1 MKNKSFKAGAVI
13 ATAASVFVMM
23 GLPFF
28 KFIVGGGGSKS
39 EKLVKKKWNNLKHI
53 RINRPRERYED
64 KFNAGLAWCEQQ
76 KMQDCYIRS
85 NDNLLLHARY
95 LKADNAKRYVI
106 LCHGYKGK
114 AFNDFANMARFLHE
128 NGCNLLFI
136 DQRCCGESQGKY
148 ITFGAKEQY
157 DVRRW
162 TYYISHN
169 NNKHLPI
176 YLYGESMG
184 ASSVLMA
191 SGHTL
196 PDEVKGIIADCGFT
210 SMKVQL
216 CDIAAGWFHLPWIEL
231 LLLRVDMFCR
241 LLGRFKMKD
250 ADVFGALKKNKRPV
264 LFFHGDL
271 DTYVTAANSKYNYAI
286 CTAPKELVI
295 VPGARHISSPYE
307 DEELYRSKV
316 MEFFGKYDG

>member
-1 MKNKSFKAGAVI
+1 M
-13 ATAASVFVMM
+13 
-23 GLPFF
+23 
-28 KFIVGGGGSKS
+28 
-39 EKLVKKKWNNLKHI
+39 
-53 RINRPRERYED
+53 
-64 KFNAGLAWCEQQ
+64 
-76 KMQDCYIRS
+76 
-85 NDNLLLHARY
+85 
-95 LKADNAKRYVI
+95 
-106 LCHGYKGK
+106 
-114 AFNDFANMARFLHE
+114 
-128 NGCNLLFI
+128 
-136 DQRCCGESQGKY
+136 
-148 ITFGAKEQY
+148 
-157 DVRRW
+157 
-162 TYYISHN
+162 
-169 NNKHLPI
+169 
-176 YLYGESMG
+176 
-184 ASSVLMA
+184 LMA